1 MEFVQK
7 DDFYSITILNPKVA
21 DMGKY
26 TLVVKIEKDTYH
38 IGAYLDVKGNIHCLD
53 SVSLPHEQ
61 FVTTKLSVFYW
72 DFMNVKLH

>member
-38 IGAYLDVKGNIHCLD
+38 IGAYLDVKGKIDCLD
-53 SVSLPHEQ
+53 RVSFAVHL
-61 FVTTKLSVFYW
+61 TTLIPLVGFYKCKITL
-72 DFMNVKLH
+72 N